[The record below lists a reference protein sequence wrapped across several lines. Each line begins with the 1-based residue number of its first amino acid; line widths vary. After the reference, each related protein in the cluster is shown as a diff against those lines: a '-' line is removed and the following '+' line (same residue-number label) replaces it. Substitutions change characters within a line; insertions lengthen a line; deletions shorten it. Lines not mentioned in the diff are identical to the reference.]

1 MPLYRYEAID
11 RVGVPIHGTAEASD
25 ESRLTEILAARGQRL
40 VSSATLSLDALI
52 ANQSK
57 SLPRL
62 HQLRVGEQ
70 IREALLI
77 DLPVHEAV
85 RAIAREPMDHPLPA
99 VAPVLQLMA
108 FAALGL
114 LYAAWHYLHVDS
126 AVVIAAGAVAF
137 ILVPL
142 LSLFIYWNYQWRP
155 ARILNQLATRLE
167 TGQALNRLT
176 LSMAPSELRPVLS
189 SGLNDQTK
197 ARVAADLVPLLTGG
211 NLRAQQFVASLIAP
225 LFMIGTVFACLH
237 LATIIVL
244 PGFRDIFDSF
254 GLELPGLT
262 KVILNLGEFASFFG
276 VTGWV
281 TATLVIA
288 AALLLIAIGLST
300 GRIHELMATVPMFG
314 LAFRWTMQARVARV
328 LAAAV
333 RNDCDYPNA
342 IRIATEASGFRSV
355 QDYGRMVAEQM
366 QSGNSVSAGHSDLSG
381 LPMSMLLTP
390 TAETE
395 NRRAAISESFQD
407 LSEMLDAATVGQG
420 RLLAMIIQL
429 ATLVVTGIVIT
440 VAVFAL
446 YLPLIK
452 LLNDLT

>member
-11 RVGVPIHGTAEASD
+11 RAGLPIHGTAEATD
-25 ESRLTEILAARGQRL
+25 EGQLTEMLAARGQRL
-40 VSSATLSLDALI
+40 VSSAALSLEALI
-52 ANQSK
+52 ASQASD
-57 SLPRL
+57 LPRL

-70 IREALLI
+70 LREALLT

-85 RAIAREPMDHPLPA
+85 RAISREPLDHPLPA

-114 LYAAWHYLHVDS
+114 LYAAWHYLRIHS

-142 LSLFIYWNYQWRP
+142 LSLFFFWNYRWRP
-155 ARILNQLATRLE
+155 ARILNQLAARLE
-167 TGQALNRLT
+167 TGQSLNRLT
-176 LSMAPSELRPVLS
+176 LAMAPSELRPVLG
-189 SGLNDQTK
+189 SGLKDQTK
-197 ARVAADLVPLLTGG
+197 ARIAADLVPLLTGG

-342 IRIATEASGFRSV
+342 IRIATEASGFHRV
-355 QDYGRMVAEQM
+355 QEYGRMIAEQM
-366 QSGNSVSAGHSDLSG
+366 QSGNKISTGHQDLSG

-395 NRRAAISESFQD
+395 HRRAAISDSFQD

-452 LLNDLT
+452 LLSDLT